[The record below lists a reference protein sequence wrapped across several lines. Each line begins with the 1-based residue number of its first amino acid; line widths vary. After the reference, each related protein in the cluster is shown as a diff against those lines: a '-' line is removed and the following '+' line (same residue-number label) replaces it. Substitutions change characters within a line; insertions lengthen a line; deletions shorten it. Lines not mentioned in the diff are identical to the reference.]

1 MKNPNTRH
9 SRAAKFRG
17 FYAAI
22 GISLLMIGAAC
33 VFAYSQTSHTLEENL
48 DSITEQMAVPSVTT
62 LLSAEAP
69 VAEIRTDVLK
79 AETTTQPSATAS
91 TAPETEAPTET
102 TLSESETPVHQLVM
116 PLTECNVLNPFSGG
130 ELVKSETTGT
140 WQTHNGVDLSCE
152 TGTDVFSV
160 DTGTVKEVCRDALW
174 GYTITID
181 HNNGVISRYCGL
193 DGSVEVREGD
203 DVQPGQKIGIIGN
216 VPDLESA
223 LDTHLHLEIQRNGA
237 YIDPMEYLK

>member
-1 MKNPNTRH
+1 M
-9 SRAAKFRG
+9 
-17 FYAAI
+17 
-22 GISLLMIGAAC
+22 
-33 VFAYSQTSHTLEENL
+33 
-48 DSITEQMAVPSVTT
+48 
-62 LLSAEAP
+62 
-69 VAEIRTDVLK
+69 
-79 AETTTQPSATAS
+79 
-91 TAPETEAPTET
+91 
-102 TLSESETPVHQLVM
+102 
-116 PLTECNVLNPFSGG
+116 TECNVLNPFSGG

-160 DTGTVKEVCRDALW
+160 DTGTVKEVCQDALW

-203 DVQPGQKIGIIGN
+203 DVQPGQKIGVIGN

>member
-1 MKNPNTRH
+1 MKIPNTRH

-102 TLSESETPVHQLVM
+102 TLSES
-116 PLTECNVLNPFSGG
+116 
-130 ELVKSETTGT
+130 
-140 WQTHNGVDLSCE
+140 
-152 TGTDVFSV
+152 
-160 DTGTVKEVCRDALW
+160 
-174 GYTITID
+174 
-181 HNNGVISRYCGL
+181 
-193 DGSVEVREGD
+193 
-203 DVQPGQKIGIIGN
+203 
-216 VPDLESA
+216 
-223 LDTHLHLEIQRNGA
+223 
-237 YIDPMEYLK
+237 